1 MLDGNNL
8 EKNPLAV
15 PQRETAGANTF
26 SKYEYQYH
34 WALCRILDQHTKSQD
49 YAVFIELHEDVVFS
63 TSTELSKAEFEFN
76 QIKNL
81 TSKPLK
87 AKNLIT
93 RKKEKGKLKNSILG
107 KMVIGVKDKPF
118 FDQLKS
124 LNLVA
129 TCGFDVNLK
138 NEDLKLQVISLED
151 LSEDCVMELQNAV
164 DMEIGKWPLPSNL
177 NLITPN
183 LPDKCFQNVSIGKI
197 SNVVNIKKAGANH
210 NPQLIYQVLIDE
222 LHRKGTIELDFTRW
236 EDLISNKGLTGTKVE
251 NTISQFTE
259 NNSLK
264 QRETELSEM
273 LSELSTL
280 HHEKTK
286 IKKAFNRY
294 HTNTL
299 QRNLAILQDKGV
311 FKELINKNY
320 STYENEGLYV
330 FIENSMNQL
339 LKNGKITLKD
349 PQDLKAVL
357 LYELIC
363 KNEEI

>member
-1 MLDGNNL
+1 MLDGNHSPQ
-8 EKNPLAV
+8 NPLAV

-26 SKYEYQYH
+26 AKYEYQYH

-87 AKNLIT
+87 AKNLIQ
-93 RKKEKGKLKNSILG
+93 RKKDKGKLKNSILG

-129 TCGFDVNLK
+129 TCGFDINLK
-138 NEDLKLQVISLED
+138 NADLKLEVISLDD
-151 LSEDCVMELQNAV
+151 LHEDCVIELQNAV
-164 DMEIGKWPLPSNL
+164 DIEVGKWPLPSIL
-177 NLITPN
+177 NLITPG
-183 LPDKCFQNVSIGKI
+183 LPDKCFQDVSIGKI
-197 SNVVNIKKAGANH
+197 SSVVNIKKSGANH

-222 LHRKGTIELDFTRW
+222 LHRKGTVELDFTKW
-236 EDLISNKGLTGTKVE
+236 EDLISNKGLTGIKVE
-251 NTISQFTE
+251 KTISQFTE

-264 QRETELSEM
+264 QRETELSDI
-273 LSELSTL
+273 LSELGIL

-294 HTNTL
+294 HTSTL
-299 QRNLAILQDKGV
+299 QRNLAILQDQGIL
-311 FKELINKNY
+311 KEVINNNY
-320 STYENEGLYV
+320 STYENEGLE
-330 FIENSMNQL
+330 FFLKISMDQL
-339 LKNGKITLKD
+339 LKNDKITLKD
-349 PQDLKAVL
+349 VCDLNAGL

-363 KNEEI
+363 KNEEF

>member
-1 MLDGNNL
+1 MLDGNDL
-8 EKNPLAV
+8 QKNPLAV

-26 SKYEYQYH
+26 AKYEYQYH

-87 AKNLIT
+87 AKNLIQ
-93 RKKEKGKLKNSILG
+93 RKKEQGKLKNSILG
-107 KMVIGVKDKPF
+107 KMIIGVKDKPF

-151 LSEDCVMELQNAV
+151 LNEDCVIELQNAV
-164 DMEIGKWPLPSNL
+164 DIEIGKWPLPSIL
-177 NLITPN
+177 NLITPE
-183 LPDKCFQNVSIGKI
+183 LPDKCFQDVSIGKI

-222 LHRKGTIELDFTRW
+222 LHRKGTVALDFTRW

-264 QRETELSEM
+264 ERESELSDM
-273 LSELSTL
+273 LSELGTL
-280 HHEKTK
+280 YHEKTK
-286 IKKAFNRY
+286 IKKSFNRY
-294 HTNTL
+294 HTSTL
-299 QRNLAILQDKGV
+299 QRNLAILQDQGL
-311 FKELINKNY
+311 FKEVINNNY
-320 STYENEGLYV
+320 STYENEGLQV
-330 FIENSMNQL
+330 FIENSIDQL
-339 LKNGKITLKD
+339 LKNGKITLVD
-349 PQDLKAVL
+349 LNDLKAGL

-363 KNEEI
+363 KNEEF